1 MFSFWHRTDLCQNTK
16 LCLCWCPQLKSVWS
30 HTEAVLPSWFHI
42 FMLYFPPQCFAGPAS
57 PFVPLWLTTG
67 ILVLHPHLHH
77 STLLFCLSSPD
88 WLRYY
93 SQCWDGCSRVCRLV
107 DQNIKQASCA
117 YFQLITT
124 KAYKICKVA
133 NHAKL
138 TGAPLPQRKK
148 GMRNEKEFRFLLG
161 KGFFFHAVYGGYDC
175 QKQIQKDTTG

>member
-1 MFSFWHRTDLCQNTK
+1 
-16 LCLCWCPQLKSVWS
+16 
-30 HTEAVLPSWFHI
+30 
-42 FMLYFPPQCFAGPAS
+42 MLYFPSSCCAGPAS
-57 PFVPLWLTTG
+57 QLVPLWLMTG

-77 STLLFCLSSPD
+77 STLFFCLSSLD

-93 SQCWDGCSRVCRLV
+93 SQCWDGCSGVCRLV

-148 GMRNEKEFRFLLG
+148 GMRNEKEFPFLLG
-161 KGFFFHAVYGGYDC
+161 KGFFFSCSVWWLWLPEADPKRHYRIAGTLTGVIINCTLKKKKFESDIKFHVLDC
-175 QKQIQKDTTG
+175 STTIIH